1 MKIPAL
7 VLTSSI
13 LLLTTLNTAY
23 ADPNPIP
30 FLPPLQ
36 HSQSQ
41 SQLQPVPLQPQQ
53 QYQQPPPEKQ
63 PLNSNDGHKNQY
75 DNPSPAVTSMMPF

>member
-7 VLTSSI
+7 ILTSSL
-13 LLLTTLNTAY
+13 LLLTTLNIAY

-36 HSQSQ
+36 HSLSK
-41 SQLQPVPLQPQQ
+41 SQLQPVPLQH
-53 QYQQPPPEKQ
+53 QQPPPQKQ
-63 PLNSNDGHKNQY
+63 LLNSNNGHKNQF
-75 DNPSPAVTSMMPF
+75 DNPSPAVTSIMPF